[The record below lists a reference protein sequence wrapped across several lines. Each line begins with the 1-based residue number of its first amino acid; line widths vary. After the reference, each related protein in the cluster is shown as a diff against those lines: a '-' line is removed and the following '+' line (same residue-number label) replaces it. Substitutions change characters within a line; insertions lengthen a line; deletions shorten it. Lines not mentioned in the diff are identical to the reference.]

1 MIKSFFIV
9 NLFENK
15 VDNKKMMI
23 YNGSQYRKIIKVR
36 EKFIMKLKNTSIKIK
51 IMLPVAVIVVLLALS
66 SLTSIRIANNMLNVG
81 TEISDNYSKSLVL
94 LGDISEKFE
103 SLNSIIY
110 KHCISTDDSVKSSLV
125 QNYKT
130 RTKEISNLCTQF
142 EKTLDA
148 GQEEDNFN
156 EFKSNYD
163 KYLKDFNTALNASTA
178 GQGTLAAEMANNTLF
193 TQSQKIEDN
202 ITEMQDANQK
212 AMDAGV
218 AKQKSV
224 YSASQITGITLLVIG
239 LILGFSVLY
248 ICYMSICRPV
258 AGMNKALAEIIENIN
273 AGNGDLTKRL
283 SIRAKD
289 EIGIIG
295 DDINKFIETLQEIMK
310 KITSNTNKLEN
321 IVGTVSNKVV
331 KANDNSCDI
340 SAVMEEL
347 SSAMEEVS
355 ATVISVNDNTNDV
368 DSNVTD
374 LSDESVKLLDY
385 VNEMKERANTLE
397 KTAVDNGNT
406 ANEIISGIV
415 QSLEKA
421 IEESKSVDKVNDL
434 TKDILDIS
442 NQTNLLAL
450 NASIEAARAG
460 EAGKGFAVVADEI
473 RELAESSRNTA
484 NNIQEINEM
493 VISAVE
499 GLISS
504 SNKIV
509 DYVDETILPDYDDF
523 VSSGKQ
529 YNDDS
534 THIKNIMDE
543 FTGLSND
550 MQKTIKS
557 MVDAINGITKAVE
570 ESADGVTSAAMSVD
584 SLVAD
589 MNDVNKEMD
598 TNQNVSDKLRK
609 ETECFVKL

>member
-1 MIKSFFIV
+1 MSMKFRSV
-9 NLFENK
+9 R
-15 VDNKKMMI
+15 I
-23 YNGSQYRKIIKVR
+23 Y
-36 EKFIMKLKNTSIKIK
+36 
-51 IMLPVAVIVVLLALS
+51 
-66 SLTSIRIANNMLNVG
+66 
-81 TEISDNYSKSLVL
+81 
-94 LGDISEKFE
+94 
-103 SLNSIIY
+103 
-110 KHCISTDDSVKSSLV
+110 
-125 QNYKT
+125 
-130 RTKEISNLCTQF
+130 
-142 EKTLDA
+142 
-148 GQEEDNFN
+148 
-156 EFKSNYD
+156 
-163 KYLKDFNTALNASTA
+163 
-178 GQGTLAAEMANNTLF
+178 
-193 TQSQKIEDN
+193 
-202 ITEMQDANQK
+202 
-212 AMDAGV
+212 
-218 AKQKSV
+218 
-224 YSASQITGITLLVIG
+224 LVIPV
-239 LILGFSVLY
+239 LILGICSMVSLAMTGVSLRSVSNVSKNIAQKQINSVSCLDAVKSNVIEMQKEVMSYCLITQDSQRESVGKNITRLKNDTESYLKKLNTMLQSDELEKQLDTLEANYRTYEKKVDEIREIASTDAMTALEDANRTLGKYGTVVESMADKMIASNDKITKSQVRDFSAKSSQANLVTTTAFIMVIIIIIAVVLC
-248 ICYMSICRPV
+248 IELIVIKPLKKIDKELGV
-258 AGMNKALAEIIENIN
+258 IIDQIN
-273 AGNGDLTKRL
+273 QDRGDLTKR
-283 SIRAKD
+283 ININRKD
-289 EIGIIG
+289 EIGKVATN
-295 DDINKFIETLQEIMK
+295 INVFIEKLQSIMQ
-310 KITSNTNKLEN
+310 KITSNSKQLDET
-321 IVGTVSNKVV
+321 VGNVVGKVNT
-331 KANDNSCDI
+331 ANGSACDI

-347 SSAMEEVS
+347 SATMEEVA
-355 ATVISVNDNTNDV
+355 ATVKNIDENTAVANTKV
-368 DSNVTD
+368 DKMTIETGNV
-374 LSDESVKLLDY
+374 VDY
-385 VNEMKERANTLE
+385 SNEMNERAIKLQE
-397 KTAVDNGNT
+397 TAQ
-406 ANEIISGIV
+406 ANKDETTKMVGSI
-415 QSLEKA
+415 
-421 IEESKSVDKVNDL
+421 IEELKNAMKESKKVEKISQL
-434 TKDILDIS
+434 TSDILSIS
-442 NQTNLLAL
+442 SQTNLLAL

>member
-1 MIKSFFIV
+1 MSMKFRSV
-9 NLFENK
+9 R
-15 VDNKKMMI
+15 I
-23 YNGSQYRKIIKVR
+23 Y
-36 EKFIMKLKNTSIKIK
+36 
-51 IMLPVAVIVVLLALS
+51 
-66 SLTSIRIANNMLNVG
+66 
-81 TEISDNYSKSLVL
+81 
-94 LGDISEKFE
+94 
-103 SLNSIIY
+103 
-110 KHCISTDDSVKSSLV
+110 
-125 QNYKT
+125 
-130 RTKEISNLCTQF
+130 
-142 EKTLDA
+142 
-148 GQEEDNFN
+148 
-156 EFKSNYD
+156 
-163 KYLKDFNTALNASTA
+163 
-178 GQGTLAAEMANNTLF
+178 
-193 TQSQKIEDN
+193 
-202 ITEMQDANQK
+202 
-212 AMDAGV
+212 
-218 AKQKSV
+218 
-224 YSASQITGITLLVIG
+224 LVIPV
-239 LILGFSVLY
+239 LILGICSMVSLAMTGVSLRSVSNVSKNIAQKQINSVSCLDAVKSNVIEMQKEVMSYCLITQDSQRESVVKNITRLKNDTESYLKKLNTMLQSDELEKQLDTLEANYRTYEKKVDEIREIASTDAMTALEDANRTLGKYGTAVESMADKMIASNDKITKSQVRDFSAKSSQANLVITTAFIMVIIIIIAVVLC
-248 ICYMSICRPV
+248 IELIVIKPLKKIDRELGV
-258 AGMNKALAEIIENIN
+258 IIDEINQDR
-273 AGNGDLTKRL
+273 GDLTKR
-283 SIRAKD
+283 ININRKD
-289 EIGIIG
+289 EIGKVATN
-295 DDINKFIETLQEIMK
+295 INVFIEKLQSIMQ
-310 KITSNTNKLEN
+310 KITSNSKQLDET
-321 IVGTVSNKVV
+321 VGNVVGKVNT
-331 KANDNSCDI
+331 ANGSACDI

-347 SSAMEEVS
+347 SATMEEVA
-355 ATVISVNDNTNDV
+355 ATVKNIDENTAVANTKV
-368 DSNVTD
+368 DKMTIETGNV
-374 LSDESVKLLDY
+374 VDY
-385 VNEMKERANTLE
+385 SNEMNERAIKLQE
-397 KTAVDNGNT
+397 TAQ
-406 ANEIISGIV
+406 ANKDETTKMVGSI
-415 QSLEKA
+415 
-421 IEESKSVDKVNDL
+421 IEELKNAMKESKKVEKISQL
-434 TKDILDIS
+434 TSDILSIS
-442 NQTNLLAL
+442 SQTNLLAL

>member
-1 MIKSFFIV
+1 MSIKFRSV
-9 NLFENK
+9 R
-15 VDNKKMMI
+15 I
-23 YNGSQYRKIIKVR
+23 YLVIPVLILGICSMVSLAMTGVSLRSVSNVSKNIAQKQINSVSCLDAVKSNVIEMQKEVMSYCLITQDSQR
-36 EKFIMKLKNTSIKIK
+36 ESVVKNITELKNDTESYLKK
-51 IMLPVAVIVVLLALS
+51 LNTMLQ
-66 SLTSIRIANNMLNVG
+66 
-81 TEISDNYSKSLVL
+81 SDEL
-94 LGDISEKFE
+94 EKQ
-103 SLNSIIY
+103 L
-110 KHCISTDDSVKSSLV
+110 D
-125 QNYKT
+125 
-130 RTKEISNLCTQF
+130 
-142 EKTLDA
+142 TLDA
-148 GQEEDNFN
+148 NYRTYEKKVN
-156 EFKSNYD
+156 EIREIASTD
-163 KYLKDFNTALNASTA
+163 AMTAL
-178 GQGTLAAEMANNTLF
+178 E
-193 TQSQKIEDN
+193 
-202 ITEMQDANQK
+202 DANRTLGKYGTAVESMADQMIASNDK
-212 AMDAGV
+212 ITKSQVRDFS
-218 AKQKSV
+218 AKS
-224 YSASQITGITLLVIG
+224 SRANLVITTAFIMVIIIIIAVVLCIE
-239 LILGFSVLY
+239 LIVIKPLKKIDKELGV
-248 ICYMSICRPV
+248 IID
-258 AGMNKALAEIIENIN
+258 EINQDR
-273 AGNGDLTKRL
+273 GDLTKR
-283 SIRAKD
+283 ININRKD
-289 EIGIIG
+289 EIGKVATN
-295 DDINKFIETLQEIMK
+295 INVFIEKLQTIMQ
-310 KITSNTNKLEN
+310 KITSNSKQLDET
-321 IVGTVSNKVV
+321 VGNVVGKVNT
-331 KANDNSCDI
+331 ANGSACDI

-347 SSAMEEVS
+347 SATMEEVA
-355 ATVISVNDNTNDV
+355 ATVKNIDENTAVANTKV
-368 DSNVTD
+368 DKMTVETGNV
-374 LSDESVKLLDY
+374 VDY
-385 VNEMKERANTLE
+385 SNEMNERAIKLQE
-397 KTAVDNGNT
+397 TAQ
-406 ANEIISGIV
+406 ANKDETTKMVGSI
-415 QSLEKA
+415 
-421 IEESKSVDKVNDL
+421 IEELKNAMKESKKVEKISQL
-434 TKDILDIS
+434 TSDILSIS
-442 NQTNLLAL
+442 SQTNLLAL

>member
-1 MIKSFFIV
+1 MSMKFRSV
-9 NLFENK
+9 R
-15 VDNKKMMI
+15 I
-23 YNGSQYRKIIKVR
+23 Y
-36 EKFIMKLKNTSIKIK
+36 
-51 IMLPVAVIVVLLALS
+51 
-66 SLTSIRIANNMLNVG
+66 
-81 TEISDNYSKSLVL
+81 
-94 LGDISEKFE
+94 
-103 SLNSIIY
+103 
-110 KHCISTDDSVKSSLV
+110 
-125 QNYKT
+125 
-130 RTKEISNLCTQF
+130 
-142 EKTLDA
+142 
-148 GQEEDNFN
+148 
-156 EFKSNYD
+156 
-163 KYLKDFNTALNASTA
+163 
-178 GQGTLAAEMANNTLF
+178 
-193 TQSQKIEDN
+193 
-202 ITEMQDANQK
+202 
-212 AMDAGV
+212 
-218 AKQKSV
+218 
-224 YSASQITGITLLVIG
+224 LVIPV
-239 LILGFSVLY
+239 LILGICSMVSLAMTGVSLRSVSNVSKNIAQKQINSVSCLDAVKSNVIECKMEVMSYCLITQDSQRESVGKNITRLKNDTESYLKKLNTMLQSDELEKQLDTLEANYRTYEKKVDEIREIASTDAMTALEDANRTLGKYGTVVESMADKMIASNDKITKSQVRDFSAKSSQANLVTTTAFIMVIIIIIAVVLC
-248 ICYMSICRPV
+248 IELIVIKPLKKIDKELGV
-258 AGMNKALAEIIENIN
+258 IIDEINQDR
-273 AGNGDLTKRL
+273 GDLTKR
-283 SIRAKD
+283 ININRKD
-289 EIGIIG
+289 EIGKVATN
-295 DDINKFIETLQEIMK
+295 INVFIEKLQSIMQ
-310 KITSNTNKLEN
+310 KITSNSKQLDET
-321 IVGTVSNKVV
+321 VGNVVGKVNT
-331 KANDNSCDI
+331 ANGSACDI

-347 SSAMEEVS
+347 SATMEEVA
-355 ATVISVNDNTNDV
+355 ATVKNIDENTAVANTKV
-368 DSNVTD
+368 DKMTIETGNV
-374 LSDESVKLLDY
+374 VDY
-385 VNEMKERANTLE
+385 SNEMNERAIKLQE
-397 KTAVDNGNT
+397 TAQ
-406 ANEIISGIV
+406 ANKDETTKMVGSI
-415 QSLEKA
+415 
-421 IEESKSVDKVNDL
+421 IEELKNAMKESKKVEKISQL
-434 TKDILDIS
+434 TSDILSIS
-442 NQTNLLAL
+442 SQTNLLAL

>member
-1 MIKSFFIV
+1 MSIKFRSV
-9 NLFENK
+9 R
-15 VDNKKMMI
+15 I
-23 YNGSQYRKIIKVR
+23 YLVIPVLILGICSMVSLAMTGVSLRSVSNVSKNIAQKQINSVSCLDAVKSNVIEMQKEVMSYCLITQDSQR
-36 EKFIMKLKNTSIKIK
+36 ESAVKNITELKNDTESYLKK
-51 IMLPVAVIVVLLALS
+51 LNTMLQ
-66 SLTSIRIANNMLNVG
+66 
-81 TEISDNYSKSLVL
+81 SDEL
-94 LGDISEKFE
+94 EKQ
-103 SLNSIIY
+103 L
-110 KHCISTDDSVKSSLV
+110 D
-125 QNYKT
+125 
-130 RTKEISNLCTQF
+130 
-142 EKTLDA
+142 TLDA
-148 GQEEDNFN
+148 NYRTYEKKVN
-156 EFKSNYD
+156 EIREIASTD
-163 KYLKDFNTALNASTA
+163 AMTAL
-178 GQGTLAAEMANNTLF
+178 E
-193 TQSQKIEDN
+193 
-202 ITEMQDANQK
+202 DANRTLGKYGTAVESMADQMIASNDK
-212 AMDAGV
+212 ITKSQVRDFS
-218 AKQKSV
+218 AKS
-224 YSASQITGITLLVIG
+224 SRANLVITTAFIMVIIIIIAVVLCIE
-239 LILGFSVLY
+239 LIVIKPLKKIDKELGV
-248 ICYMSICRPV
+248 IID
-258 AGMNKALAEIIENIN
+258 EINQDR
-273 AGNGDLTKRL
+273 GDLTKR
-283 SIRAKD
+283 ININRKD
-289 EIGIIG
+289 EIGKVATN
-295 DDINKFIETLQEIMK
+295 INVFIEKLQTIMQ
-310 KITSNTNKLEN
+310 KITSNSKQLDET
-321 IVGTVSNKVV
+321 VGNVVGKVNT
-331 KANDNSCDI
+331 ANGSACDI

-347 SSAMEEVS
+347 SATMEEVA
-355 ATVISVNDNTNDV
+355 ATVKNIDENTAVANTKV
-368 DSNVTD
+368 DKMTVETGNV
-374 LSDESVKLLDY
+374 VDY
-385 VNEMKERANTLE
+385 SNEMNERAIKLQE
-397 KTAVDNGNT
+397 TAQ
-406 ANEIISGIV
+406 ANKDETTKMVGSI
-415 QSLEKA
+415 
-421 IEESKSVDKVNDL
+421 IEELKNAMKESKKVEKISQL
-434 TKDILDIS
+434 TSDILSIS
-442 NQTNLLAL
+442 SQTNLLAL

>member
-1 MIKSFFIV
+1 MSMKFRSVRIYLVIPVLILGICSMVSLAMTGVSLRSVSNVSKNIAQKQINSVSCLDAVKSNVIEMQKEV
-9 NLFENK
+9 MSYCLITQ
-15 VDNKKMMI
+15 D
-23 YNGSQYRKIIKVR
+23 SQR
-36 EKFIMKLKNTSIKIK
+36 ESVVKNITRLKNDTESYLKK
-51 IMLPVAVIVVLLALS
+51 LNTMLQ
-66 SLTSIRIANNMLNVG
+66 
-81 TEISDNYSKSLVL
+81 SDEL
-94 LGDISEKFE
+94 EKQ
-103 SLNSIIY
+103 L
-110 KHCISTDDSVKSSLV
+110 D
-125 QNYKT
+125 
-130 RTKEISNLCTQF
+130 
-142 EKTLDA
+142 TLDA
-148 GQEEDNFN
+148 NYRTYEKKVN
-156 EFKSNYD
+156 EIREIASTD
-163 KYLKDFNTALNASTA
+163 AMTAL
-178 GQGTLAAEMANNTLF
+178 E
-193 TQSQKIEDN
+193 
-202 ITEMQDANQK
+202 DANRTLGKYGTAVESMADKMIASNDKITKSQVR
-212 AMDAGV
+212 DFS
-218 AKQKSV
+218 AKS
-224 YSASQITGITLLVIG
+224 SQANLVITTAFIMVIIIIIAVVLCIE
-239 LILGFSVLY
+239 LIVIKPLKKIDKELGV
-248 ICYMSICRPV
+248 IID
-258 AGMNKALAEIIENIN
+258 EINQDR
-273 AGNGDLTKRL
+273 GDLTKR
-283 SIRAKD
+283 ININRKD
-289 EIGIIG
+289 EIGKVAT
-295 DDINKFIETLQEIMK
+295 NVNVFIEKLQTIMQ
-310 KITSNTNKLEN
+310 KITSNSKQLDET
-321 IVGTVSNKVV
+321 VGNVVGKVNT
-331 KANDNSCDI
+331 ANGSACDI

-347 SSAMEEVS
+347 SATMEEVA
-355 ATVISVNDNTNDV
+355 ATVKNIDENTAVANTKV
-368 DSNVTD
+368 DKMTIETGNV
-374 LSDESVKLLDY
+374 VDY
-385 VNEMKERANTLE
+385 SNEMNERAIKLQE
-397 KTAVDNGNT
+397 TAQ
-406 ANEIISGIV
+406 ANKDETTKMVGSI
-415 QSLEKA
+415 
-421 IEESKSVDKVNDL
+421 IEELKNAMKESKKVEKISQL
-434 TKDILDIS
+434 TSDILSIS
-442 NQTNLLAL
+442 SQTNLLAL

>member
-1 MIKSFFIV
+1 MSINFRSVRMYLVIPVLILGICSMVSLAMTGVSLRSVSNVSKNIAQKQINSVSCLDAVKSNVIEMQKEV
-9 NLFENK
+9 MSYCLITQ
-15 VDNKKMMI
+15 D
-23 YNGSQYRKIIKVR
+23 SQR
-36 EKFIMKLKNTSIKIK
+36 ESVVKNITGLKNDTESYLKK
-51 IMLPVAVIVVLLALS
+51 LNTMLQ
-66 SLTSIRIANNMLNVG
+66 
-81 TEISDNYSKSLVL
+81 SDEL
-94 LGDISEKFE
+94 EKQ
-103 SLNSIIY
+103 L
-110 KHCISTDDSVKSSLV
+110 D
-125 QNYKT
+125 
-130 RTKEISNLCTQF
+130 
-142 EKTLDA
+142 TLDA
-148 GQEEDNFN
+148 NYRTYEKKVN
-156 EFKSNYD
+156 EIREIASTD
-163 KYLKDFNTALNASTA
+163 AMTAL
-178 GQGTLAAEMANNTLF
+178 E
-193 TQSQKIEDN
+193 
-202 ITEMQDANQK
+202 DANRTLGKYGTAVESMADQMIASNDK
-212 AMDAGV
+212 ITKSQVRDFS
-218 AKQKSV
+218 AKS
-224 YSASQITGITLLVIG
+224 SRANLVITTAFIMVIIIIIAVVLCIE
-239 LILGFSVLY
+239 LIVIKPLKKIDKELGV
-248 ICYMSICRPV
+248 IID
-258 AGMNKALAEIIENIN
+258 EINQDR
-273 AGNGDLTKRL
+273 GDLTKR
-283 SIRAKD
+283 ININRKD
-289 EIGIIG
+289 EIGKVATN
-295 DDINKFIETLQEIMK
+295 INVFIEKLQTIMQ
-310 KITSNTNKLEN
+310 KITSNSKQLDET
-321 IVGTVSNKVV
+321 VGNVVGKVNT
-331 KANDNSCDI
+331 ANGSACDI

-347 SSAMEEVS
+347 SATMEEVA
-355 ATVISVNDNTNDV
+355 ATVKNI
-368 DSNVTD
+368 
-374 LSDESVKLLDY
+374 DESTAVANTKVDKMTVETGNVVDY
-385 VNEMKERANTLE
+385 SNEMNERAIKLQE
-397 KTAVDNGNT
+397 TAQ
-406 ANEIISGIV
+406 ANKDETTKMVGSI
-415 QSLEKA
+415 
-421 IEESKSVDKVNDL
+421 IEELKNAMKESKKVEKISQL
-434 TKDILDIS
+434 TSDILSIS
-442 NQTNLLAL
+442 SQTNLLAL

>member
-1 MIKSFFIV
+1 MSMKFRSVRIYLVIPVLILGICSMVSLAMTGVSLKSVSNVSKNIAQKQINSV
-9 NLFENK
+9 SCLDAVKSNVIEMQKEVMSYCLITQ
-15 VDNKKMMI
+15 D
-23 YNGSQYRKIIKVR
+23 SQR
-36 EKFIMKLKNTSIKIK
+36 ESVVKNITGLKNDTESYLKK
-51 IMLPVAVIVVLLALS
+51 LNTMLQ
-66 SLTSIRIANNMLNVG
+66 
-81 TEISDNYSKSLVL
+81 SDEL
-94 LGDISEKFE
+94 EKQ
-103 SLNSIIY
+103 L
-110 KHCISTDDSVKSSLV
+110 D
-125 QNYKT
+125 
-130 RTKEISNLCTQF
+130 
-142 EKTLDA
+142 TLDA
-148 GQEEDNFN
+148 
-156 EFKSNYD
+156 NYRTYEKKVD
-163 KYLKDFNTALNASTA
+163 EIREIASTDAMTAL
-178 GQGTLAAEMANNTLF
+178 E
-193 TQSQKIEDN
+193 
-202 ITEMQDANQK
+202 DANRTLGKYGTAVESMADKMIASNDKITKSQVR
-212 AMDAGV
+212 DFS
-218 AKQKSV
+218 AKS
-224 YSASQITGITLLVIG
+224 SQANLVITTAFIMVIIIIIAVVLCIE
-239 LILGFSVLY
+239 LIVIKPLKKIDRELGV
-248 ICYMSICRPV
+248 IID
-258 AGMNKALAEIIENIN
+258 EINQDR
-273 AGNGDLTKRL
+273 GDLTKR
-283 SIRAKD
+283 ININRKD
-289 EIGIIG
+289 EIGKVATN
-295 DDINKFIETLQEIMK
+295 INVFIEKLQSIMQ
-310 KITSNTNKLEN
+310 KITSNSKQLDET
-321 IVGTVSNKVV
+321 VGNVVGKVNT
-331 KANDNSCDI
+331 ANGSACDI

-347 SSAMEEVS
+347 SATMEEVA
-355 ATVISVNDNTNDV
+355 ATVKNIDENTAVANTKV
-368 DSNVTD
+368 DKMTIETGNV
-374 LSDESVKLLDY
+374 VDY
-385 VNEMKERANTLE
+385 SNEMNERAIKLQE
-397 KTAVDNGNT
+397 TAQ
-406 ANEIISGIV
+406 ANKDETTQMVSSI
-415 QSLEKA
+415 
-421 IEESKSVDKVNDL
+421 IEELKNAMKESKKVEKISQL
-434 TKDILDIS
+434 TSDILSIS
-442 NQTNLLAL
+442 SQTNLLAL

>member
-1 MIKSFFIV
+1 MSMKFRRVRIYLVIPVLILGICSMVSLAMTGVSLRSVSNVSKNIAQKQINSVSCLDAVKSNVIEMQKEV
-9 NLFENK
+9 MSYCLITQ
-15 VDNKKMMI
+15 D
-23 YNGSQYRKIIKVR
+23 SQR
-36 EKFIMKLKNTSIKIK
+36 ESVVKNITRLKNDTESYLKK
-51 IMLPVAVIVVLLALS
+51 LNTMLQ
-66 SLTSIRIANNMLNVG
+66 
-81 TEISDNYSKSLVL
+81 SDEL
-94 LGDISEKFE
+94 EKK
-103 SLNSIIY
+103 L
-110 KHCISTDDSVKSSLV
+110 D
-125 QNYKT
+125 
-130 RTKEISNLCTQF
+130 
-142 EKTLDA
+142 TLDA
-148 GQEEDNFN
+148 NYRTYEKKVN
-156 EFKSNYD
+156 EIREIASTD
-163 KYLKDFNTALNASTA
+163 AMTAL
-178 GQGTLAAEMANNTLF
+178 E
-193 TQSQKIEDN
+193 
-202 ITEMQDANQK
+202 DANRTLGKYGTAVESMADKMIASNDKITKSQVR
-212 AMDAGV
+212 DFS
-218 AKQKSV
+218 AKS
-224 YSASQITGITLLVIG
+224 SQANLVITTAFIMVIIIIIAVVLCIE
-239 LILGFSVLY
+239 LIVIKPLKKIDKELGV
-248 ICYMSICRPV
+248 IID
-258 AGMNKALAEIIENIN
+258 EINQDR
-273 AGNGDLTKRL
+273 GDLTKR
-283 SIRAKD
+283 ININRKD
-289 EIGIIG
+289 EIGKVATN
-295 DDINKFIETLQEIMK
+295 INVFIEKLQTIMQ
-310 KITSNTNKLEN
+310 KITSNSKQLDET
-321 IVGTVSNKVV
+321 VGNVVGKVNT
-331 KANDNSCDI
+331 ANGSACDI

-347 SSAMEEVS
+347 SATMEEVA
-355 ATVISVNDNTNDV
+355 ATVKNIDENTAVANTKV
-368 DSNVTD
+368 DKMTIETGNV
-374 LSDESVKLLDY
+374 VDY
-385 VNEMKERANTLE
+385 SNEMNERAIKLQE
-397 KTAVDNGNT
+397 TAQ
-406 ANEIISGIV
+406 ANKDETTQMVSSI
-415 QSLEKA
+415 
-421 IEESKSVDKVNDL
+421 IEELKNAMKESKKVEKISQL
-434 TKDILDIS
+434 TSDILSIS
-442 NQTNLLAL
+442 SQTNLLAL

>member
-1 MIKSFFIV
+1 MSMKFRSV
-9 NLFENK
+9 R
-15 VDNKKMMI
+15 I
-23 YNGSQYRKIIKVR
+23 Y
-36 EKFIMKLKNTSIKIK
+36 
-51 IMLPVAVIVVLLALS
+51 
-66 SLTSIRIANNMLNVG
+66 
-81 TEISDNYSKSLVL
+81 
-94 LGDISEKFE
+94 
-103 SLNSIIY
+103 
-110 KHCISTDDSVKSSLV
+110 
-125 QNYKT
+125 
-130 RTKEISNLCTQF
+130 
-142 EKTLDA
+142 
-148 GQEEDNFN
+148 
-156 EFKSNYD
+156 
-163 KYLKDFNTALNASTA
+163 
-178 GQGTLAAEMANNTLF
+178 
-193 TQSQKIEDN
+193 
-202 ITEMQDANQK
+202 
-212 AMDAGV
+212 
-218 AKQKSV
+218 
-224 YSASQITGITLLVIG
+224 LVIPV
-239 LILGFSVLY
+239 LILGICSMVSLAMTGVSLRSVSNVSKNIAQKQINSVSCLDAVKSNVIEMQKEVMSYCLITQDSQRESVGKNITRLKNDTESYLKKLNTMLQSDELEKQLDTLEANYRTYEKKVDEIREIASTDAMTALEDANRTLGKYGTAVESMADKMIASNDKITKSQVRDFSAKSSQANLVITTAFIMVIIIIIAVVLC
-248 ICYMSICRPV
+248 IELIVIKPLKKIDRELGV
-258 AGMNKALAEIIENIN
+258 IIDEINQDR
-273 AGNGDLTKRL
+273 GDLTKR
-283 SIRAKD
+283 ININRKD
-289 EIGIIG
+289 EIGKVATN
-295 DDINKFIETLQEIMK
+295 INVFIEKLQSIMQ
-310 KITSNTNKLEN
+310 KITSNSKQLDET
-321 IVGTVSNKVV
+321 VGNVVGKVNT
-331 KANDNSCDI
+331 ANGSACDI

-347 SSAMEEVS
+347 SATMEEVA
-355 ATVISVNDNTNDV
+355 ATVKNIDENTAVANTKV
-368 DSNVTD
+368 DKMTIETGNV
-374 LSDESVKLLDY
+374 VDY
-385 VNEMKERANTLE
+385 SNEMNERAIKLQE
-397 KTAVDNGNT
+397 TAQ
-406 ANEIISGIV
+406 ANKDETTKMVGSI
-415 QSLEKA
+415 
-421 IEESKSVDKVNDL
+421 IEELKNAMKESKKVEKISQL
-434 TKDILDIS
+434 TSDILSIS
-442 NQTNLLAL
+442 SQTNLLAL

>member
-1 MIKSFFIV
+1 MSMKFRSV
-9 NLFENK
+9 R
-15 VDNKKMMI
+15 I
-23 YNGSQYRKIIKVR
+23 Y
-36 EKFIMKLKNTSIKIK
+36 
-51 IMLPVAVIVVLLALS
+51 
-66 SLTSIRIANNMLNVG
+66 
-81 TEISDNYSKSLVL
+81 
-94 LGDISEKFE
+94 
-103 SLNSIIY
+103 
-110 KHCISTDDSVKSSLV
+110 
-125 QNYKT
+125 
-130 RTKEISNLCTQF
+130 
-142 EKTLDA
+142 
-148 GQEEDNFN
+148 
-156 EFKSNYD
+156 
-163 KYLKDFNTALNASTA
+163 
-178 GQGTLAAEMANNTLF
+178 
-193 TQSQKIEDN
+193 
-202 ITEMQDANQK
+202 
-212 AMDAGV
+212 
-218 AKQKSV
+218 
-224 YSASQITGITLLVIG
+224 LVIPV
-239 LILGFSVLY
+239 LILGICSMVSLAMTGVSLRSVSNVSKNIAQKQINSVSCLDAVKSNVIEMQKEIMSYCLITQDSQRESVVKNITRLKNDTESYLKKLNTMLQSDELEKQLDTLEANYRTYEKKVDEIREIASTDAMTALEDANRTLGKYGTAVESMADKMIASNDKITKSQVRDFSAKSSQANLVITTAFIMVIIIIIAVVLC
-248 ICYMSICRPV
+248 IELIVIKPLKKIDKELGV
-258 AGMNKALAEIIENIN
+258 IIDEINQDR
-273 AGNGDLTKRL
+273 GDLTKR
-283 SIRAKD
+283 ININRKD
-289 EIGIIG
+289 EIGKVATN
-295 DDINKFIETLQEIMK
+295 INVFIEKLQTIMQ
-310 KITSNTNKLEN
+310 KITSNSKQLDET
-321 IVGTVSNKVV
+321 VGNVVGKVNT
-331 KANDNSCDI
+331 ANGSACDI

-347 SSAMEEVS
+347 SATMEEVA
-355 ATVISVNDNTNDV
+355 ATVKNIDENTAVANTKV
-368 DSNVTD
+368 DKMTVETGNV
-374 LSDESVKLLDY
+374 VDY
-385 VNEMKERANTLE
+385 SNEMNERAIKLQE
-397 KTAVDNGNT
+397 TAQ
-406 ANEIISGIV
+406 ANKDETTKMVGSI
-415 QSLEKA
+415 
-421 IEESKSVDKVNDL
+421 IEELKNAMKESKKVEKISQL
-434 TKDILDIS
+434 TSDILSIS
-442 NQTNLLAL
+442 SQTNLLAL

>member
-1 MIKSFFIV
+1 MSMKFRSV
-9 NLFENK
+9 R
-15 VDNKKMMI
+15 I
-23 YNGSQYRKIIKVR
+23 Y
-36 EKFIMKLKNTSIKIK
+36 
-51 IMLPVAVIVVLLALS
+51 
-66 SLTSIRIANNMLNVG
+66 
-81 TEISDNYSKSLVL
+81 
-94 LGDISEKFE
+94 
-103 SLNSIIY
+103 
-110 KHCISTDDSVKSSLV
+110 
-125 QNYKT
+125 
-130 RTKEISNLCTQF
+130 
-142 EKTLDA
+142 
-148 GQEEDNFN
+148 
-156 EFKSNYD
+156 
-163 KYLKDFNTALNASTA
+163 
-178 GQGTLAAEMANNTLF
+178 
-193 TQSQKIEDN
+193 
-202 ITEMQDANQK
+202 
-212 AMDAGV
+212 
-218 AKQKSV
+218 
-224 YSASQITGITLLVIG
+224 LVIPV
-239 LILGFSVLY
+239 LILGICSMVSLAMTGVSLRSVSNVSKNIAQKQINSVSCLDAVKSNVIEMQKEVMSYCLITQDSQRESVVKNITRLKNDTESYLKKLNTMLQSDELEKQLDTLEANYRTYEKKVDEIREIASTDAMTALEDANRTLGKYGTAVESMADNKITKSQVRDFSAKSSQANLVITTAFIMVIIIIIAVVLC
-248 ICYMSICRPV
+248 IELIVIKPLKKIDKELGV
-258 AGMNKALAEIIENIN
+258 IIDEINQDR
-273 AGNGDLTKRL
+273 GDLTKR
-283 SIRAKD
+283 ININRKD
-289 EIGIIG
+289 EIGKVATN
-295 DDINKFIETLQEIMK
+295 INVFIEKLQTIMQ
-310 KITSNTNKLEN
+310 KITSNSKQLDET
-321 IVGTVSNKVV
+321 VGNVVGKVNT
-331 KANDNSCDI
+331 ANGSACDV

-347 SSAMEEVS
+347 SATMEEVA
-355 ATVISVNDNTNDV
+355 ATVKNIDENTAVANTKV
-368 DSNVTD
+368 DKMTVETGNV
-374 LSDESVKLLDY
+374 VDY
-385 VNEMKERANTLE
+385 SNEMNERAIKLQE
-397 KTAVDNGNT
+397 TAQ
-406 ANEIISGIV
+406 ANKDETTKMVGSI
-415 QSLEKA
+415 
-421 IEESKSVDKVNDL
+421 IEELKNAMKESKKVEKISQL
-434 TKDILDIS
+434 TSDILSIS
-442 NQTNLLAL
+442 SQTNLLAL

>member
-1 MIKSFFIV
+1 MSMKFRSVRIYLVIPVLILGICSMVSLAMTGVSLRRVSNVSKNIAQKQINSVSCLDAVKSNVIEMQKEV
-9 NLFENK
+9 MSYCLITQ
-15 VDNKKMMI
+15 D
-23 YNGSQYRKIIKVR
+23 SQR
-36 EKFIMKLKNTSIKIK
+36 ESVVKNITRLKNDTESYLKK
-51 IMLPVAVIVVLLALS
+51 LNTMLQ
-66 SLTSIRIANNMLNVG
+66 
-81 TEISDNYSKSLVL
+81 SDEL
-94 LGDISEKFE
+94 EKQ
-103 SLNSIIY
+103 L
-110 KHCISTDDSVKSSLV
+110 D
-125 QNYKT
+125 
-130 RTKEISNLCTQF
+130 
-142 EKTLDA
+142 TLDA
-148 GQEEDNFN
+148 NYRTYEKKVN
-156 EFKSNYD
+156 EIREIASTD
-163 KYLKDFNTALNASTA
+163 AMTAL
-178 GQGTLAAEMANNTLF
+178 E
-193 TQSQKIEDN
+193 
-202 ITEMQDANQK
+202 DANRTLGKYGTAVESMADKMIASNDKITKSQVRDFSAK
-212 AMDAGV
+212 SSQANLVTTTAFIMVIIIIIAVVLCIELIVIKPLKKIDKELGV
-218 AKQKSV
+218 
-224 YSASQITGITLLVIG
+224 IID
-239 LILGFSVLY
+239 
-248 ICYMSICRPV
+248 
-258 AGMNKALAEIIENIN
+258 EINQDR
-273 AGNGDLTKRL
+273 GDLTKR
-283 SIRAKD
+283 ININRKD
-289 EIGIIG
+289 EIGKVATN
-295 DDINKFIETLQEIMK
+295 INVFIEKLQSIMQ
-310 KITSNTNKLEN
+310 KITSNSKQLDET
-321 IVGTVSNKVV
+321 VGNVVGKVNT
-331 KANDNSCDI
+331 ANGSACDI

-347 SSAMEEVS
+347 SATMEEVA
-355 ATVISVNDNTNDV
+355 ATVKNIDENTAVANTKV
-368 DSNVTD
+368 DKMTIETGNV
-374 LSDESVKLLDY
+374 VDY
-385 VNEMKERANTLE
+385 SNEMNERAIKLQE
-397 KTAVDNGNT
+397 TAQ
-406 ANEIISGIV
+406 ANKDETTKMVGSI
-415 QSLEKA
+415 
-421 IEESKSVDKVNDL
+421 IEELKNAMKESKKVEKISQL
-434 TKDILDIS
+434 TSDILSIS
-442 NQTNLLAL
+442 SQTNLLAL

>member
-1 MIKSFFIV
+1 MSIKFRSV
-9 NLFENK
+9 R
-15 VDNKKMMI
+15 I
-23 YNGSQYRKIIKVR
+23 YLVIPVLILGICSMVSLAMTGVSLRSVSNVSKNIAQKQINSVSCLDAVKSNVIEMQKEVMSYCLITQDSQR
-36 EKFIMKLKNTSIKIK
+36 ESVVKNITELKNDTESYLKK
-51 IMLPVAVIVVLLALS
+51 LNTMLQ
-66 SLTSIRIANNMLNVG
+66 
-81 TEISDNYSKSLVL
+81 SDEL
-94 LGDISEKFE
+94 EKQ
-103 SLNSIIY
+103 L
-110 KHCISTDDSVKSSLV
+110 D
-125 QNYKT
+125 
-130 RTKEISNLCTQF
+130 
-142 EKTLDA
+142 TLDA
-148 GQEEDNFN
+148 NYRTYEKKVN
-156 EFKSNYD
+156 EIREIASTD
-163 KYLKDFNTALNASTA
+163 AMTAL
-178 GQGTLAAEMANNTLF
+178 E
-193 TQSQKIEDN
+193 
-202 ITEMQDANQK
+202 DANRTLGKYGTAVESMADQMIASNDK
-212 AMDAGV
+212 ITKSQVRDFS
-218 AKQKSV
+218 AKS
-224 YSASQITGITLLVIG
+224 SRANLVITTAFIMVIIIIIAVVLCIE
-239 LILGFSVLY
+239 LIVIKPLKKIDKELGV
-248 ICYMSICRPV
+248 IID
-258 AGMNKALAEIIENIN
+258 EINQDR
-273 AGNGDLTKRL
+273 GDLTKR
-283 SIRAKD
+283 ININRKD
-289 EIGIIG
+289 EIGKVATN
-295 DDINKFIETLQEIMK
+295 INVFIEKLQTIMQ
-310 KITSNTNKLEN
+310 KITSNSKQLDET
-321 IVGTVSNKVV
+321 VGNVVGKVNM
-331 KANDNSCDI
+331 ANGSACDI

-347 SSAMEEVS
+347 SATMEEVA
-355 ATVISVNDNTNDV
+355 ATVKNIDENTAVANTKV
-368 DSNVTD
+368 DKMTVETGNV
-374 LSDESVKLLDY
+374 VDY
-385 VNEMKERANTLE
+385 SNEMNERAIKLQE
-397 KTAVDNGNT
+397 TAQ
-406 ANEIISGIV
+406 ANKDETTKMVGSI
-415 QSLEKA
+415 
-421 IEESKSVDKVNDL
+421 IEELKNAMKESKKVEKISQL
-434 TKDILDIS
+434 TSDILSIS
-442 NQTNLLAL
+442 SQTNLLAL

>member
-1 MIKSFFIV
+1 MS
-9 NLFENK
+9 
-15 VDNKKMMI
+15 
-23 YNGSQYRKIIKVR
+23 
-36 EKFIMKLKNTSIKIK
+36 MK
-51 IMLPVAVIVVLLALS
+51 
-66 SLTSIRIANNMLNVG
+66 
-81 TEISDNYSKSLVL
+81 
-94 LGDISEKFE
+94 
-103 SLNSIIY
+103 
-110 KHCISTDDSVKSSLV
+110 
-125 QNYKT
+125 
-130 RTKEISNLCTQF
+130 
-142 EKTLDA
+142 
-148 GQEEDNFN
+148 
-156 EFKSNYD
+156 FKSVRIY
-163 KYLKDFNTALNASTA
+163 
-178 GQGTLAAEMANNTLF
+178 
-193 TQSQKIEDN
+193 
-202 ITEMQDANQK
+202 
-212 AMDAGV
+212 
-218 AKQKSV
+218 
-224 YSASQITGITLLVIG
+224 LVIPV
-239 LILGFSVLY
+239 LILGICSMVSLAMTGVSLRSVSNVSKNIAQKQINSVSCLDAVKSNVIEMQKEVMSYCLITQDSQRESVGKNITRLKNDTESYLKKLNTMLQSDELEKQLDTLEANYRTYEKKVDEIREIASTDAMTALEDANRTLGKYGTVVESMADKMIASNDKITKSQVRDFSAKSSQANLVTTTAFIMVIIIIIAVVLC
-248 ICYMSICRPV
+248 IELIVIKPLKKIDKELGV
-258 AGMNKALAEIIENIN
+258 IIDEINQDR
-273 AGNGDLTKRL
+273 GDLTKR
-283 SIRAKD
+283 ININRKD
-289 EIGIIG
+289 EIGKVATN
-295 DDINKFIETLQEIMK
+295 INVFIEKLQSIMQ
-310 KITSNTNKLEN
+310 KITSNSKQLDET
-321 IVGTVSNKVV
+321 VGNVVGKVNT
-331 KANDNSCDI
+331 ANGSACDI

-347 SSAMEEVS
+347 SATMEEVA
-355 ATVISVNDNTNDV
+355 ATVKNIDENTAVANTKV
-368 DSNVTD
+368 DKMTIETGNV
-374 LSDESVKLLDY
+374 VDY
-385 VNEMKERANTLE
+385 SNEMNERAIKLQE
-397 KTAVDNGNT
+397 TAQ
-406 ANEIISGIV
+406 ANKDETTKMVGSI
-415 QSLEKA
+415 
-421 IEESKSVDKVNDL
+421 IEELKNAMKESKKVEKISQL
-434 TKDILDIS
+434 TSDILSIS
-442 NQTNLLAL
+442 SQTNLLAL

>member
-1 MIKSFFIV
+1 MSIKFRSV
-9 NLFENK
+9 R
-15 VDNKKMMI
+15 I
-23 YNGSQYRKIIKVR
+23 YLVIPVLILGICSMVSLAMTGVSLRSVSNVSKNIAQKQINSVSCLDAVKSNVIEMQKEVMSYCLITQDSQR
-36 EKFIMKLKNTSIKIK
+36 ESVVKNITELKNDTESYLKK
-51 IMLPVAVIVVLLALS
+51 LNTMLQ
-66 SLTSIRIANNMLNVG
+66 
-81 TEISDNYSKSLVL
+81 SDEL
-94 LGDISEKFE
+94 EKQ
-103 SLNSIIY
+103 L
-110 KHCISTDDSVKSSLV
+110 D
-125 QNYKT
+125 
-130 RTKEISNLCTQF
+130 
-142 EKTLDA
+142 TLDA
-148 GQEEDNFN
+148 NYRTYEKKVN
-156 EFKSNYD
+156 EIREIASTD
-163 KYLKDFNTALNASTA
+163 AMTAL
-178 GQGTLAAEMANNTLF
+178 E
-193 TQSQKIEDN
+193 
-202 ITEMQDANQK
+202 DANRTLGKDGTAVESMADQMIASNDK
-212 AMDAGV
+212 ITKSQVRDFS
-218 AKQKSV
+218 AKS
-224 YSASQITGITLLVIG
+224 SRANLVITTAFIMVIIIIIAVVLCIE
-239 LILGFSVLY
+239 LIVIKPLKKIDKELGV
-248 ICYMSICRPV
+248 IID
-258 AGMNKALAEIIENIN
+258 EINQDR
-273 AGNGDLTKRL
+273 GDLTKR
-283 SIRAKD
+283 ININRKD
-289 EIGIIG
+289 EIGKVATN
-295 DDINKFIETLQEIMK
+295 INVFIEKLQTIMQ
-310 KITSNTNKLEN
+310 KITSNSKQLDET
-321 IVGTVSNKVV
+321 VGNVVGKVNT
-331 KANDNSCDI
+331 ANGSACDI

-347 SSAMEEVS
+347 SATMEEVA
-355 ATVISVNDNTNDV
+355 ATVKNIDENTAVANTKV
-368 DSNVTD
+368 DKMTVETGNV
-374 LSDESVKLLDY
+374 VDY
-385 VNEMKERANTLE
+385 SNEMNERAIKLQE
-397 KTAVDNGNT
+397 TAQ
-406 ANEIISGIV
+406 ANKDETTKMVGSI
-415 QSLEKA
+415 
-421 IEESKSVDKVNDL
+421 IEELKNAMKESKKVEKISQL
-434 TKDILDIS
+434 TSDILSIS
-442 NQTNLLAL
+442 SQTNLLAL

>member
-1 MIKSFFIV
+1 MSMKFRSVRIYLVIPVLILGICSMVSLAMTGVSLRSVSNVSKNIAQKQINSVSCLDAVKSNVIEMQKEV
-9 NLFENK
+9 MSYCLITQ
-15 VDNKKMMI
+15 D
-23 YNGSQYRKIIKVR
+23 SQR
-36 EKFIMKLKNTSIKIK
+36 ESVVKNITGLKNDTESYLKK
-51 IMLPVAVIVVLLALS
+51 LNTMLQ
-66 SLTSIRIANNMLNVG
+66 
-81 TEISDNYSKSLVL
+81 SDEL
-94 LGDISEKFE
+94 EKQ
-103 SLNSIIY
+103 L
-110 KHCISTDDSVKSSLV
+110 D
-125 QNYKT
+125 
-130 RTKEISNLCTQF
+130 
-142 EKTLDA
+142 TLDA
-148 GQEEDNFN
+148 NYRTYEKKVN
-156 EFKSNYD
+156 EIREIASTD
-163 KYLKDFNTALNASTA
+163 AMTAL
-178 GQGTLAAEMANNTLF
+178 E
-193 TQSQKIEDN
+193 
-202 ITEMQDANQK
+202 DANRTLGKYGTAVESMADKMIASNDKITKSQVRDFSAK
-212 AMDAGV
+212 SSQANLVTTTAFIMVIIIIIAVVLCIELIVIKPLKKIDKELGV
-218 AKQKSV
+218 
-224 YSASQITGITLLVIG
+224 IID
-239 LILGFSVLY
+239 
-248 ICYMSICRPV
+248 
-258 AGMNKALAEIIENIN
+258 EINQDR
-273 AGNGDLTKRL
+273 GDLTKR
-283 SIRAKD
+283 ININRKD
-289 EIGIIG
+289 EIGKVATN
-295 DDINKFIETLQEIMK
+295 INVFIEKLQTIMQ
-310 KITSNTNKLEN
+310 KITSNSKQLDKT
-321 IVGTVSNKVV
+321 VGNVVGKVNT
-331 KANDNSCDI
+331 ANGSACDI

-347 SSAMEEVS
+347 SATMEEVA
-355 ATVISVNDNTNDV
+355 ATVKNIDENTAVANTKV
-368 DSNVTD
+368 DKMTIETGNV
-374 LSDESVKLLDY
+374 VDY
-385 VNEMKERANTLE
+385 SNEMNERAIKLQE
-397 KTAVDNGNT
+397 TAQ
-406 ANEIISGIV
+406 ANKDETTKMVGSI
-415 QSLEKA
+415 
-421 IEESKSVDKVNDL
+421 IEELKNAMKESKKVEKISQL
-434 TKDILDIS
+434 TSDILSIS
-442 NQTNLLAL
+442 SQTNLLAL

>member
-1 MIKSFFIV
+1 MSMKFRSV
-9 NLFENK
+9 R
-15 VDNKKMMI
+15 I
-23 YNGSQYRKIIKVR
+23 Y
-36 EKFIMKLKNTSIKIK
+36 
-51 IMLPVAVIVVLLALS
+51 
-66 SLTSIRIANNMLNVG
+66 
-81 TEISDNYSKSLVL
+81 
-94 LGDISEKFE
+94 
-103 SLNSIIY
+103 
-110 KHCISTDDSVKSSLV
+110 
-125 QNYKT
+125 
-130 RTKEISNLCTQF
+130 
-142 EKTLDA
+142 
-148 GQEEDNFN
+148 
-156 EFKSNYD
+156 
-163 KYLKDFNTALNASTA
+163 
-178 GQGTLAAEMANNTLF
+178 
-193 TQSQKIEDN
+193 
-202 ITEMQDANQK
+202 
-212 AMDAGV
+212 
-218 AKQKSV
+218 
-224 YSASQITGITLLVIG
+224 LVIPV
-239 LILGFSVLY
+239 LILGICSMVSLAMTGVSLRSVSNVSKNIAQKQINSVSCLDAVKSNVIEMQNEVMSYCLITQDSQRESVVKNITRLKNDTESYLKKLNTMLQSDELEKQLDTLEANYRTYEKKVDEIREIASTDAMTALEDANRTLGKYGTAVESMADKMIASNDKITKSQVRDFSAKSSQANLVITTAFIMVIIIIIAVVLC
-248 ICYMSICRPV
+248 IELIVIKPLKKIDKELGV
-258 AGMNKALAEIIENIN
+258 IIDEINQDR
-273 AGNGDLTKRL
+273 GDLTKR
-283 SIRAKD
+283 ININRKD
-289 EIGIIG
+289 EIGKVATN
-295 DDINKFIETLQEIMK
+295 INVFIEKLQTIMQ
-310 KITSNTNKLEN
+310 KITSNSKQLDET
-321 IVGTVSNKVV
+321 VGNVVGKVNT
-331 KANDNSCDI
+331 ANGSACDI

-347 SSAMEEVS
+347 SATMEEVA
-355 ATVISVNDNTNDV
+355 ATVKNIDENTAVANTKV
-368 DSNVTD
+368 DKMTVETGNV
-374 LSDESVKLLDY
+374 VDY
-385 VNEMKERANTLE
+385 SNEMNERAIKLQE
-397 KTAVDNGNT
+397 TAQ
-406 ANEIISGIV
+406 ANKDETTKMVGSI
-415 QSLEKA
+415 
-421 IEESKSVDKVNDL
+421 IEELKNAMKESKKVEKISQL
-434 TKDILDIS
+434 TSDILSIS
-442 NQTNLLAL
+442 SQTNLLAL

>member
-1 MIKSFFIV
+1 MSMKFRSVRIYLVIPVLILGMCSMVSLAMTGVSLRSVSNVSKNIAQKQINSVSCLDAVKSNVIEMQKEV
-9 NLFENK
+9 MSYCLITQ
-15 VDNKKMMI
+15 D
-23 YNGSQYRKIIKVR
+23 SQR
-36 EKFIMKLKNTSIKIK
+36 ESVVKNITGLKNDTESYLKK
-51 IMLPVAVIVVLLALS
+51 LNIMLQ
-66 SLTSIRIANNMLNVG
+66 
-81 TEISDNYSKSLVL
+81 SDEL
-94 LGDISEKFE
+94 EKQ
-103 SLNSIIY
+103 L
-110 KHCISTDDSVKSSLV
+110 D
-125 QNYKT
+125 
-130 RTKEISNLCTQF
+130 
-142 EKTLDA
+142 TLDA
-148 GQEEDNFN
+148 
-156 EFKSNYD
+156 NYRTYEKKVD
-163 KYLKDFNTALNASTA
+163 EIREIASTDAMTAL
-178 GQGTLAAEMANNTLF
+178 E
-193 TQSQKIEDN
+193 
-202 ITEMQDANQK
+202 DANRTLGKYGTAVESMADKMIASNDKITKSQVR
-212 AMDAGV
+212 DFS
-218 AKQKSV
+218 AKS
-224 YSASQITGITLLVIG
+224 SQANLVITVAFIMVIIIIIAVVLCIE
-239 LILGFSVLY
+239 LIVIKPLKKIDKELGV
-248 ICYMSICRPV
+248 IID
-258 AGMNKALAEIIENIN
+258 EINQDR
-273 AGNGDLTKRL
+273 GDLTKR
-283 SIRAKD
+283 ININRKD
-289 EIGIIG
+289 EIGKVATN
-295 DDINKFIETLQEIMK
+295 INVFIEKLQTIMQ
-310 KITSNTNKLEN
+310 KITSNSKQLDET
-321 IVGTVSNKVV
+321 VGNVVGKVNT
-331 KANDNSCDI
+331 ANGSACDI

-347 SSAMEEVS
+347 SATMEEVA
-355 ATVISVNDNTNDV
+355 ATVKNIDENTAVANTKV
-368 DSNVTD
+368 DKMTVETGNV
-374 LSDESVKLLDY
+374 VDY
-385 VNEMKERANTLE
+385 SNEMNERAIKLQE
-397 KTAVDNGNT
+397 TAQ
-406 ANEIISGIV
+406 ANKDETTQMVSSI
-415 QSLEKA
+415 
-421 IEESKSVDKVNDL
+421 IEELKNAMKESKKVEKISQL
-434 TKDILDIS
+434 TSDILSIS
-442 NQTNLLAL
+442 SQTNLLAL

>member
-1 MIKSFFIV
+1 MSMKFRSVRIYLVIPVLILGICSMVSLAMTGVSLRSVSNVSKNIAQKQINSVSCLDAVKSNVIEMQKEV
-9 NLFENK
+9 MSYCLITQ
-15 VDNKKMMI
+15 D
-23 YNGSQYRKIIKVR
+23 SQR
-36 EKFIMKLKNTSIKIK
+36 ESVVKNITGLKNDTESYLKK
-51 IMLPVAVIVVLLALS
+51 LNTMLQ
-66 SLTSIRIANNMLNVG
+66 
-81 TEISDNYSKSLVL
+81 SDEL
-94 LGDISEKFE
+94 EKQ
-103 SLNSIIY
+103 L
-110 KHCISTDDSVKSSLV
+110 D
-125 QNYKT
+125 
-130 RTKEISNLCTQF
+130 
-142 EKTLDA
+142 TLDA
-148 GQEEDNFN
+148 
-156 EFKSNYD
+156 NYRTYEKKVD
-163 KYLKDFNTALNASTA
+163 EIREIASTDAMTAL
-178 GQGTLAAEMANNTLF
+178 E
-193 TQSQKIEDN
+193 
-202 ITEMQDANQK
+202 DANRTLGKYGTAVESMADKMIASNDKITKSQVR
-212 AMDAGV
+212 DFS
-218 AKQKSV
+218 AKS
-224 YSASQITGITLLVIG
+224 SQANLVITVAFIIVIIIIIAVVLCIE
-239 LILGFSVLY
+239 LIVIKPLKKIDRELGV
-248 ICYMSICRPV
+248 IID
-258 AGMNKALAEIIENIN
+258 EINQDR
-273 AGNGDLTKRL
+273 GDLTKR
-283 SIRAKD
+283 ININRKD
-289 EIGIIG
+289 EIGKVATN
-295 DDINKFIETLQEIMK
+295 INVFIEKLQSIMQ
-310 KITSNTNKLEN
+310 KITSNSKQLDET
-321 IVGTVSNKVV
+321 VGNVVGKVNT
-331 KANDNSCDI
+331 ANGSACDI

-347 SSAMEEVS
+347 SATMEEVA
-355 ATVISVNDNTNDV
+355 ATVKNIDENTAVANAKV
-368 DSNVTD
+368 DKMTVETGNV
-374 LSDESVKLLDY
+374 VDY
-385 VNEMKERANTLE
+385 SNEMNERAIKLQE
-397 KTAVDNGNT
+397 TAQ
-406 ANEIISGIV
+406 ANKDETTQMVSSI
-415 QSLEKA
+415 
-421 IEESKSVDKVNDL
+421 IEELKNAMKESKKVEKISQL
-434 TKDILDIS
+434 TSDILSIS
-442 NQTNLLAL
+442 SQTNLLAL

>member
-1 MIKSFFIV
+1 MSMKFRSV
-9 NLFENK
+9 R
-15 VDNKKMMI
+15 I
-23 YNGSQYRKIIKVR
+23 Y
-36 EKFIMKLKNTSIKIK
+36 
-51 IMLPVAVIVVLLALS
+51 
-66 SLTSIRIANNMLNVG
+66 
-81 TEISDNYSKSLVL
+81 
-94 LGDISEKFE
+94 
-103 SLNSIIY
+103 
-110 KHCISTDDSVKSSLV
+110 
-125 QNYKT
+125 
-130 RTKEISNLCTQF
+130 
-142 EKTLDA
+142 
-148 GQEEDNFN
+148 
-156 EFKSNYD
+156 
-163 KYLKDFNTALNASTA
+163 
-178 GQGTLAAEMANNTLF
+178 
-193 TQSQKIEDN
+193 
-202 ITEMQDANQK
+202 
-212 AMDAGV
+212 
-218 AKQKSV
+218 
-224 YSASQITGITLLVIG
+224 LVIPV
-239 LILGFSVLY
+239 LILGICSMVSLAMTGVSLRSVSNVSKNIAQKQINSVSCLDAVKSNVIEMQKEVMSYCLITQDSQRGSVVKNITRLKNDTESYLKKLNTMLQSDELEKQLDTLEANYRTYEKKVDEIREIASTDAMTALEDANRTLGKYGTVVESMADKMIASNDKITKSQVRDFSAKSSQANLVTTTAFIMVIIIIIAVVLC
-248 ICYMSICRPV
+248 IELIVIKPLKKIDKELGV
-258 AGMNKALAEIIENIN
+258 IIDEINQDR
-273 AGNGDLTKRL
+273 GDLTKR
-283 SIRAKD
+283 ININRKD
-289 EIGIIG
+289 EIGKVATN
-295 DDINKFIETLQEIMK
+295 INVFIEKLQSIMQ
-310 KITSNTNKLEN
+310 KITSNSKQLDET
-321 IVGTVSNKVV
+321 VGNVVGKVNT
-331 KANDNSCDI
+331 ANGSACDI

-347 SSAMEEVS
+347 SATMEEVA
-355 ATVISVNDNTNDV
+355 ATIKNIDENTAVANTKV
-368 DSNVTD
+368 DKMTIETGNV
-374 LSDESVKLLDY
+374 VDY
-385 VNEMKERANTLE
+385 SNEMNERAIKLQE
-397 KTAVDNGNT
+397 TAQ
-406 ANEIISGIV
+406 ANKDETTKMVGSI
-415 QSLEKA
+415 
-421 IEESKSVDKVNDL
+421 IEELKNAMKESKKVEKISQL
-434 TKDILDIS
+434 TSDILSIS
-442 NQTNLLAL
+442 SQTNLLAL

>member
-1 MIKSFFIV
+1 MSMKFRSVRIYLVIPVLILGICSMVSLAMTGVSLRSVSNVSKNIAQKQINSVSCLDAVKSNVIEMQKEV
-9 NLFENK
+9 MSYCLITQ
-15 VDNKKMMI
+15 D
-23 YNGSQYRKIIKVR
+23 SQR
-36 EKFIMKLKNTSIKIK
+36 ESVVKNITRLKNDTESYLKK
-51 IMLPVAVIVVLLALS
+51 LNTMLQ
-66 SLTSIRIANNMLNVG
+66 
-81 TEISDNYSKSLVL
+81 SDEL
-94 LGDISEKFE
+94 EKK
-103 SLNSIIY
+103 L
-110 KHCISTDDSVKSSLV
+110 D
-125 QNYKT
+125 
-130 RTKEISNLCTQF
+130 
-142 EKTLDA
+142 TLDA
-148 GQEEDNFN
+148 NYRTYEKKVN
-156 EFKSNYD
+156 EIREIASTD
-163 KYLKDFNTALNASTA
+163 AMTAL
-178 GQGTLAAEMANNTLF
+178 E
-193 TQSQKIEDN
+193 
-202 ITEMQDANQK
+202 DANRTLGKYGTAVESMADKMIASNDKITKSQVR
-212 AMDAGV
+212 DFS
-218 AKQKSV
+218 AKS
-224 YSASQITGITLLVIG
+224 SQANLVITTAFIMVIIIIIAVVLCIE
-239 LILGFSVLY
+239 LIVIKPLKKIDKELGV
-248 ICYMSICRPV
+248 IID
-258 AGMNKALAEIIENIN
+258 EINQDR
-273 AGNGDLTKRL
+273 GDLTKR
-283 SIRAKD
+283 ININRKD
-289 EIGIIG
+289 EIGKVATN
-295 DDINKFIETLQEIMK
+295 INVFIEKLQTIMQ
-310 KITSNTNKLEN
+310 KITSNSKQLDET
-321 IVGTVSNKVV
+321 VGNVVGKVNT
-331 KANDNSCDI
+331 ANGSACDI

-347 SSAMEEVS
+347 SATMEEVA
-355 ATVISVNDNTNDV
+355 ATVKNIDENTAVANTKV
-368 DSNVTD
+368 DKMTIETGNV
-374 LSDESVKLLDY
+374 VDY
-385 VNEMKERANTLE
+385 SNEMNERAIKLQE
-397 KTAVDNGNT
+397 TAQ
-406 ANEIISGIV
+406 ANKDETTKMVGSI
-415 QSLEKA
+415 
-421 IEESKSVDKVNDL
+421 IEELKNAMKESKKVEKISQL
-434 TKDILDIS
+434 TSDILSIS
-442 NQTNLLAL
+442 SQTNLLAL

>member
-1 MIKSFFIV
+1 MSMKFRSV
-9 NLFENK
+9 R
-15 VDNKKMMI
+15 I
-23 YNGSQYRKIIKVR
+23 Y
-36 EKFIMKLKNTSIKIK
+36 
-51 IMLPVAVIVVLLALS
+51 
-66 SLTSIRIANNMLNVG
+66 
-81 TEISDNYSKSLVL
+81 
-94 LGDISEKFE
+94 
-103 SLNSIIY
+103 
-110 KHCISTDDSVKSSLV
+110 
-125 QNYKT
+125 
-130 RTKEISNLCTQF
+130 
-142 EKTLDA
+142 
-148 GQEEDNFN
+148 
-156 EFKSNYD
+156 
-163 KYLKDFNTALNASTA
+163 
-178 GQGTLAAEMANNTLF
+178 
-193 TQSQKIEDN
+193 
-202 ITEMQDANQK
+202 
-212 AMDAGV
+212 
-218 AKQKSV
+218 
-224 YSASQITGITLLVIG
+224 LVIPV
-239 LILGFSVLY
+239 LILGICSMVSLAMTGVSLRSVSNVSKNIAQKQINSVSCLDAVKSNVIEMQKEVMSYCLITQDSQRESVVKNITRLKNDTESYLKKLNTMLQSDELEKQLDTLEANYRTYEKKVDEIREIASTDAMTALEDANRTLGKYGTAVESMADKMIASNDKITKSQVRDFSAKSSQANLVITTAFIMVSIIIIAVVLC
-248 ICYMSICRPV
+248 IELIVIKPLKKIDKELGV
-258 AGMNKALAEIIENIN
+258 IIDEINQDR
-273 AGNGDLTKRL
+273 GDLTKR
-283 SIRAKD
+283 ININRKD
-289 EIGIIG
+289 EIGKVATN
-295 DDINKFIETLQEIMK
+295 INVFIEKLQTIMQ
-310 KITSNTNKLEN
+310 KITSNSKQLDET
-321 IVGTVSNKVV
+321 VGNVVGKVNT
-331 KANDNSCDI
+331 ANGSACDI

-347 SSAMEEVS
+347 SATMEEVA
-355 ATVISVNDNTNDV
+355 ATVKNIDENTAVANTKV
-368 DSNVTD
+368 DKMTVETGNV
-374 LSDESVKLLDY
+374 VDY
-385 VNEMKERANTLE
+385 SNEMNERAIKLQE
-397 KTAVDNGNT
+397 TAQ
-406 ANEIISGIV
+406 ANKDETTKMVGSI
-415 QSLEKA
+415 
-421 IEESKSVDKVNDL
+421 IEELKNAMKESKKVEKISQL
-434 TKDILDIS
+434 TSDILSIS
-442 NQTNLLAL
+442 SQTNLLAL

>member
-1 MIKSFFIV
+1 MSMKFRSVRIYLVIPVLILGICSMVSLAMTGVSLRSVSNVSKNIAQKQINSVSCLDAVKSNVIEMQKEV
-9 NLFENK
+9 MSYCLITQ
-15 VDNKKMMI
+15 D
-23 YNGSQYRKIIKVR
+23 SQR
-36 EKFIMKLKNTSIKIK
+36 ESVVKNITGLKNDTESYLKK
-51 IMLPVAVIVVLLALS
+51 LNTMLQ
-66 SLTSIRIANNMLNVG
+66 
-81 TEISDNYSKSLVL
+81 SDEL
-94 LGDISEKFE
+94 EKQ
-103 SLNSIIY
+103 L
-110 KHCISTDDSVKSSLV
+110 D
-125 QNYKT
+125 
-130 RTKEISNLCTQF
+130 
-142 EKTLDA
+142 TLDA
-148 GQEEDNFN
+148 NYRTYEKKVN
-156 EFKSNYD
+156 EIREIASTD
-163 KYLKDFNTALNASTA
+163 AMTAL
-178 GQGTLAAEMANNTLF
+178 E
-193 TQSQKIEDN
+193 
-202 ITEMQDANQK
+202 DANRTLGKYGTAVESMADKMIASNDKITKSQVRDFSAK
-212 AMDAGV
+212 SSQANIVITTAFIMVIIIIIAVVLCIELIVIKPLKKIDKELGV
-218 AKQKSV
+218 
-224 YSASQITGITLLVIG
+224 IID
-239 LILGFSVLY
+239 
-248 ICYMSICRPV
+248 
-258 AGMNKALAEIIENIN
+258 EINQDR
-273 AGNGDLTKRL
+273 GDLTKR
-283 SIRAKD
+283 ININRKD
-289 EIGIIG
+289 EIGKVATN
-295 DDINKFIETLQEIMK
+295 INVFIEKLQTIMQ
-310 KITSNTNKLEN
+310 KITSNSKQLDET
-321 IVGTVSNKVV
+321 VGNVVGKVNT
-331 KANDNSCDI
+331 ANGSACDI

-347 SSAMEEVS
+347 SATMEEVA
-355 ATVISVNDNTNDV
+355 ATVKNIDENTAVANTKV
-368 DSNVTD
+368 DKMTIETGNV
-374 LSDESVKLLDY
+374 VDY
-385 VNEMKERANTLE
+385 SNEMNERAIKLQE
-397 KTAVDNGNT
+397 TAQ
-406 ANEIISGIV
+406 ANKDETTQMVSSI
-415 QSLEKA
+415 
-421 IEESKSVDKVNDL
+421 IEELKNAMKESKKVEKISQL
-434 TKDILDIS
+434 TSDILSIS
-442 NQTNLLAL
+442 SQTNLLAL

>member
-1 MIKSFFIV
+1 MSMKFRSV
-9 NLFENK
+9 R
-15 VDNKKMMI
+15 I
-23 YNGSQYRKIIKVR
+23 Y
-36 EKFIMKLKNTSIKIK
+36 
-51 IMLPVAVIVVLLALS
+51 
-66 SLTSIRIANNMLNVG
+66 
-81 TEISDNYSKSLVL
+81 
-94 LGDISEKFE
+94 
-103 SLNSIIY
+103 
-110 KHCISTDDSVKSSLV
+110 
-125 QNYKT
+125 
-130 RTKEISNLCTQF
+130 
-142 EKTLDA
+142 
-148 GQEEDNFN
+148 
-156 EFKSNYD
+156 
-163 KYLKDFNTALNASTA
+163 
-178 GQGTLAAEMANNTLF
+178 
-193 TQSQKIEDN
+193 
-202 ITEMQDANQK
+202 
-212 AMDAGV
+212 
-218 AKQKSV
+218 
-224 YSASQITGITLLVIG
+224 LVIPV
-239 LILGFSVLY
+239 LILGICSMVSLAMTGVSLRSVSNVSKNIAQKQINSVSCLDAVKSNVIEMQKEVMSYCLITQDSQRESVVKNITGLKNDTESYIKKLNTMLQSDELEKQLDTLDGNYRIYEKKVNEILEIASTDAMTALEDANRTLGKYGTAVESIADKMIASNDKITKSQVRDFSAKSSRANLVITTAFIMVIIIIIAVVLC
-248 ICYMSICRPV
+248 IELIVIKPLKKIDKELGV
-258 AGMNKALAEIIENIN
+258 IIDEINQDR
-273 AGNGDLTKRL
+273 GDLTKR
-283 SIRAKD
+283 ININRKD
-289 EIGIIG
+289 EIGKVATN
-295 DDINKFIETLQEIMK
+295 INVFIEKLQSIMQ
-310 KITSNTNKLEN
+310 KITSNSKQLDET
-321 IVGTVSNKVV
+321 VGNVVGKVNT
-331 KANDNSCDI
+331 ANGSACDI

-347 SSAMEEVS
+347 SATMEEVA
-355 ATVISVNDNTNDV
+355 ATVKNIDENTAVANTKV
-368 DSNVTD
+368 DKMTVETGNV
-374 LSDESVKLLDY
+374 VDY
-385 VNEMKERANTLE
+385 SNEMNERAIKLQE
-397 KTAVDNGNT
+397 TAQ
-406 ANEIISGIV
+406 ANKDETTKMVGSI
-415 QSLEKA
+415 
-421 IEESKSVDKVNDL
+421 IEELKNAMKESKKVEKISQL
-434 TKDILDIS
+434 TSDILSIS
-442 NQTNLLAL
+442 SQTNLLAL